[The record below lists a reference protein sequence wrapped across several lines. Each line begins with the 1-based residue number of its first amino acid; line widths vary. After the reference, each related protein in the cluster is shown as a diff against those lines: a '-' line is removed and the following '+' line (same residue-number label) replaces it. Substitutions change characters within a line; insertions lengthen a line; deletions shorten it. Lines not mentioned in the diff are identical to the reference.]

1 MKKRVIIIGAGHGGV
16 QASTSLHDEGFGG
29 TITLISSETDLPY
42 QKPPLSKGFLNGKQ
56 TEENL
61 LFRNLQYYEEKAI
74 LLLLGTTVTGID
86 VNSKTISTEDEGVWE
101 YDYLILATGARN
113 RKLPFNTEGVLDLR
127 TLYDAQQ
134 IKAQLDKINHLTVI
148 GGGFIGLE
156 MAAAAIEL
164 GKNVTV
170 IEAQD
175 RLMARV
181 LPPILS
187 EVFLKKHQEQG
198 VDVLLKTSVLG
209 IKNMEVLHPDA
220 SGTEGEYS
228 VDMNDNQTLKTDL
241 IVVGIGVLPNSEL
254 AEKAGLMCKNGISVN
269 EFLETSDPSVFAIG
283 DCASYYND
291 FAGRVMRLE
300 SVQNAVDQAKCVVHT
315 IMGKR
320 EKYHAV
326 PWFWTNQYDLKLQM
340 AGVALDYDT
349 QILRGSVESNKFSVF
364 YFKDKKLVG
373 VDSLNRPADHLAA
386 RKLLQLGNSP
396 TFEQVE
402 DVGVKLI

>member
-16 QASTSLHDEGFGG
+16 QAATSLRDEGFEG

-42 QKPPLSKGFLNGKQ
+42 QKPPLSKGFLMGKQ

-61 LFRNLQYYEEKAI
+61 LFRNLQYYEEKGI

-86 VNSKTISTEDEGVWE
+86 VSSKTISTEDEGVWE

-113 RKLPFNTEGVLDLR
+113 RKLPSHTEGVLDLR

-134 IKAQLDKINHLTVI
+134 IKTQLDKINHLTVI

-198 VDVLLKTSVLG
+198 VGVLLKTSVWD
-209 IKNMEVLHPDA
+209 IKN
-220 SGTEGEYS
+220 TEGGYFIHLNNGE
-228 VDMNDNQTLKTDL
+228 TLQTDL

-254 AEKAGLMCKNGISVN
+254 AEKAGLTCENGISVN
-269 EFLETSDPSVFAIG
+269 QFLETSDPSVFAIG

-291 FAGRVMRLE
+291 FAGRTMRLE

-349 QILRGSVESNKFSVF
+349 QILRGSVESNKCSVF

-386 RKLLQLGNSP
+386 RKLLQLGSSP

-402 DVGVKLI
+402 DVGVRLI

>member
-16 QASTSLHDEGFGG
+16 QAATSLRDEGFEG
-29 TITLISSETDLPY
+29 TITLISSETELPY
-42 QKPPLSKGFLNGKQ
+42 QKPPLSKGFLMGKQ

-61 LFRNLQYYEEKAI
+61 LFRNLQYYEEKDI

-86 VNSKTISTEDEGVWE
+86 VHSKTSSTEDEGVWE

-113 RKLPFNTEGVLDLR
+113 RKLPFHTEGVLDLR

-134 IKAQLDKINHLTVI
+134 IKTQLKKINHLTVI

-187 EVFLKKHQEQG
+187 DVFLKKHQEQG
-198 VDVLLKTSVLG
+198 VGVLLKTSVWD
-209 IKNMEVLHPDA
+209 IKN
-220 SGTEGEYS
+220 TEGGYFIHLNNGE
-228 VDMNDNQTLKTDL
+228 TLQTDL

-254 AEKAGLMCKNGISVN
+254 AEKAGLTCENGISVN

-283 DCASYYND
+283 DCARYYND
-291 FAGRVMRLE
+291 FAGRTMRLE

-340 AGVALDYDT
+340 AGIALDYDT
-349 QILRGSVESNKFSVF
+349 QILRGSVESNKCSVF

-386 RKLLQLGNSP
+386 RKLLQLGISP

-402 DVGVKLI
+402 DVGVRLI